1 MVSLR
6 LRQVELVVRLVWA
19 VRVWPVR
26 EMVTVSSLAWRRPKA
41 TRAPLVA
48 LKQYQSRSSS
58 GLELDSVAGLGVGQ
72 GGTAWLGLLTGPGPG
87 DSAFGSRGRQ
97 GRAGLADTDT

>member
-1 MVSLR
+1 MGGQGLAGAGNGD
-6 LRQVELVVRLVWA
+6 RQQPGLEATKGDQGPLGGLETVPVQVVV
-19 VRVWPVR
+19 
-26 EMVTVSSLAWRRPKA
+26 
-41 TRAPLVA
+41 
-48 LKQYQSRSSS
+48 